1 MLFLTP
7 ILDVTIGFI
16 LIFSLVALMV
26 TQLNAVI
33 GTLLKWR
40 SRQLRDGIRQLITDP
55 SLQVE
60 LLKHPLIKLA
70 LPEEVEKMFL
80 QAQAQGVSM
89 TQVIQTSDPQR
100 VTYIPNTQF
109 VEALL
114 SVLRERAIK
123 QNEALQQLEALIEAL
138 PVGPLKSDLRVAYRR
153 FVESPGLASLQ
164 SLRQKIESAPN
175 NVEMFTVYDRLEAGL
190 PLTRSQSDGVIGV
203 LQDIQTLADD
213 DLKKVLQTAV
223 GAAKSLDDAKVRLAA
238 WFDDG
243 MQRTSVAFKA
253 KMQWITVLISTI
265 LVIILNIDTLHI
277 GRALW
282 QTPELRQGVALV
294 AQAYSTSGALE
305 QNLANAQ
312 ASLDSVGAA
321 DNGQA
326 DAASSSENVT
336 PEDAAQ
342 DDILNELL
350 LNLQAAGST
359 LQQIG
364 ELQLP
369 VGWEN
374 TPLDEQTLATYEAL
388 GMPDPRMNGRN
399 LWNLTPANPDWF
411 WNILRKLIGWGTAIL
426 AASLGAPFWFDL
438 LKRITR
444 STPASSAG

>member
-55 SLQVE
+55 MLQVE
-60 LLKHPLIKLA
+60 LLKHPLIKLV
-70 LPEEVEKMFL
+70 LPEEIQKMSV

-89 TQVIQTSDPQR
+89 TQMIHTSDPQR

-123 QNEALQQLEALIEAL
+123 QNEALQQLEAMIEAL

-164 SLRQKIESAPN
+164 TLRQKIESAPN

-253 KMQWITVLISTI
+253 KMQWITVLISAI

-312 ASLDSVGAA
+312 ASLNSVDESATDS
-321 DNGQA
+321 
-326 DAASSSENVT
+326 ASSESAPT

-374 TPLDEQTLATYEAL
+374 TPLDEQTIATYEAL

-411 WNILRKLIGWGTAIL
+411 WNIVRKLIGWGTAIL